1 MNKIDNTNDPLYI
14 SIIDD
19 DHVLRELLQKVIQMI
34 DIKDFELDFE
44 EFPNGIEFFES
55 ERVNLSGKHIILL
68 DGVMPVM
75 DGLEVLQQLK
85 KMDTSERIHVLMLSA
100 RKGEEHTS
108 RALRLGAAA
117 YITKPFSIKDL
128 QRTVLEIIKR
138 MKINASE

>member
-1 MNKIDNTNDPLYI
+1 MLDSTNHPLYI

-19 DHVLRELLQKVIQMI
+19 DYVLRELLRKVIQI
-34 DIKDFELDFE
+34 IEIEDYEVDFE
-44 EFPNGIEFFES
+44 EFSNGIEFFKS
-55 ERVNLSGKHIILL
+55 KRVNLPGKHLILL

-108 RALRLGAAA
+108 RALRLGATG